1 MLKTIFV
8 YSSTALDKMAHS
20 IFIDLIVPMLLI
32 FLSSSAAEVDNDTQ
46 KSIVN
51 DKLLLAEITP
61 SELALFLNVTQK
73 MVVEAY
79 GNGNLNVVQRK
90 EFGLALGNIGETHQQ
105 NLATIMKVNLTELP
119 PDGNQL
125 TPYIQQRMKDGLV
138 SDDQLKEI
146 QEEFVRNK
154 VNYITNMIRIFEFD
168 EDDYKTDR
176 VTFCKFSKCSNGAD
190 THLDQSQ
197 PTEVE
202 SEQEVLESEPV
213 AILQPENIEAPK
225 SVRRL
230 DASQPSEANSD
241 KDLSDVDS
249 EPAAEPKG
257 LDEPLPVW
265 KKWEF
270 YWGIG
275 IGVALLIICLVII
288 IKCYCKK

>member
-1 MLKTIFV
+1 MT
-8 YSSTALDKMAHS
+8 HS
-20 IFIDLIVPMLLI
+20 IFLDVVALLLQI
-32 FLSSSAAEVDNDTQ
+32 CLPSTSAEVDNAKQ
-46 KSIVN
+46 KNVAN
-51 DKLLLAEITP
+51 HYLLLAEITP
-61 SELALFLNVTQK
+61 TEVAFFLNSTQR
-73 MVVEAY
+73 MVVEVY
-79 GNGNLNVVQRK
+79 DEGNLNVVQRNAL
-90 EFGLALGNIGETHQQ
+90 GYALGNISETHQQ
-105 NLATIMKVNLTELP
+105 KLATILHVNVAELP

-125 TPYIQQRMKDGLV
+125 GPFIQQKMKDGLL
-138 SDDQLKEI
+138 SEEQLKEI
-146 QEEFVRNK
+146 QDEFVRNK
-154 VNYITNMIRIFEFD
+154 MNYITNMIQIFELD

-176 VTFCKFSKCSNGAD
+176 VTFCKFSNCADGAD
-190 THLDQSQ
+190 ARLDQSQ
-197 PTEVE
+197 PNEVE
-202 SEQEVLESEPV
+202 SDQEVLESEPV

-230 DASQPSEANSD
+230 DASQPSESDSD

-257 LDEPLPVW
+257 LDEPLSVW

>member
-1 MLKTIFV
+1 M
-8 YSSTALDKMAHS
+8 
-20 IFIDLIVPMLLI
+20 
-32 FLSSSAAEVDNDTQ
+32 
-46 KSIVN
+46 
-51 DKLLLAEITP
+51 
-61 SELALFLNVTQK
+61 
-73 MVVEAY
+73 
-79 GNGNLNVVQRK
+79 
-90 EFGLALGNIGETHQQ
+90 
-105 NLATIMKVNLTELP
+105 
-119 PDGNQL
+119 
-125 TPYIQQRMKDGLV
+125 
-138 SDDQLKEI
+138 
-146 QEEFVRNK
+146 
-154 VNYITNMIRIFEFD
+154 
-168 EDDYKTDR
+168 
-176 VTFCKFSKCSNGAD
+176 
-190 THLDQSQ
+190 DQSQ

-225 SVRRL
+225 SVRRLDASLDALDASSDASL

>member
-1 MLKTIFV
+1 
-8 YSSTALDKMAHS
+8 MAHS

-32 FLSSSAAEVDNDTQ
+32 FLSSSAAEVDNDKQ

-51 DKLLLAEITP
+51 DQLLLAEITP
-61 SELALFLNVTQK
+61 SELAFFLNVTQK

-138 SDDQLKEI
+138 SDEQLKEI

-176 VTFCKFSKCSNGAD
+176 VTFCKFSECFNEAD

-213 AILQPENIEAPK
+213 AI
-225 SVRRL
+225 
-230 DASQPSEANSD
+230 
-241 KDLSDVDS
+241 
-249 EPAAEPKG
+249 
-257 LDEPLPVW
+257 
-265 KKWEF
+265 
-270 YWGIG
+270 
-275 IGVALLIICLVII
+275 
-288 IKCYCKK
+288 